1 MAKATA
7 QSKIRDI
14 MVTRVATIDIDTPL
28 KEIKDIFEKA
38 RFHHLPVL
46 DNGNLVGVISDRDV
60 LRAISPFLG
69 TLSERATDAA
79 TLNKKAH
86 QIMSR
91 QPITARPDETVKSAA
106 DIMLVKRLSC
116 LPVME
121 KNKLV
126 GILTLK
132 DIVKALVS

>member
-1 MAKATA
+1 MTKATA

-14 MVTRVATIDIDTPL
+14 MVTRVATIDIDTSL
-28 KEIKDIFEKA
+28 KEIKEIFEKA

-46 DNGNLVGVISDRDV
+46 DKGNLVGVISDRDV
-60 LRAISPFLG
+60 LRAVSPFLG
-69 TLSERATDAA
+69 TLSERTTDAA

-91 QPITARPDETVKSAA
+91 QPITARPDETIKSAA
-106 DIMLVKRLSC
+106 EMMLLKRLSC

-121 KNKLV
+121 KNKIV

-132 DIVKALVS
+132 DIVKALVA

>member
-1 MAKATA
+1 MVKATA

-69 TLSERATDAA
+69 TLSERATDTA